1 MDTAQQTREE
11 TGSSGPGESILR
23 SKYEYQ
29 PLGEG
34 QIRVLTLFPANKTE
48 DDLHGELHHVQ
59 LSPELKFEAVSYVW
73 GEPIFSVTLRISET
87 SIINITKNLSDALRR
102 FRKPGVPR
110 TLWVDALCINQSEI
124 QEKNRQV
131 QLMGQI
137 YQYAQTVL
145 AWLGDVS
152 DAKIDTGSIELVG
165 SLAFV
170 GRGMPFYVQA
180 PAFISWTT

>member
-48 DDLHGELHHVQ
+48 GDLHGELHHVQ

-73 GEPIFSVTLRISET
+73 GEPIFSVTLRISDT

-110 TLWVDALCINQSEI
+110 TLWVDALCIYPDRS
-124 QEKNRQV
+124 
-131 QLMGQI
+131 QI
-137 YQYAQTVL
+137 KHRRNLRPGPLFCEV
-145 AWLGDVS
+145 
-152 DAKIDTGSIELVG
+152 
-165 SLAFV
+165 
-170 GRGMPFYVQA
+170 
-180 PAFISWTT
+180 FISAHLTCWIREISSPCYISK